1 MFEERD
7 ALVLEV
13 RPFDVHGSGFV
24 DVTVGYL
31 DRSVSSARLGRESV
45 PPDLEAGERIVVRLV
60 MNTIVGVIR
69 PASEPEGQP
78 LGPSPRTS

>member
-13 RPFDVHGSGFV
+13 RSFDVHGAGFV
-24 DVTVGYL
+24 DVTVAYA

-45 PPDLEAGERIVVRLV
+45 PPDLKAGDRIVVRLV
-60 MNTIVGVIR
+60 MNTIVEVTR
-69 PASEPEGQP
+69 PATDPEGQS